1 MNAENFNGHEIYTLG
16 DSAITIEFGKHINP
30 ETNDLVI
37 SRFKQF
43 QETPIKGVLDLIPSY
58 HSLTLCYDLNV
69 VAKQKSGLHSLID
82 QVKLRLEEPLE
93 VYANASKLHEVPV
106 VYGGKN
112 GSDLLRVSQEK
123 GIDLQ
128 EIIHLHAE
136 PTYRVYMLGFIPG
149 FAYLGELHAKLTMP
163 RKSAPQPMIPGS
175 IGIAG
180 LQTGIYP
187 SFSPGGWNI
196 IGHTDYPLLEN
207 GMPILQ
213 AGDRV
218 KFIPLNQL

>member
-1 MNAENFNGHEIYTLG
+1 MNAENLKSYEIYALG
-16 DSAITIEFGKHINP
+16 DSAITIEFGKYINP

-37 SRFKQF
+37 SRFNQF
-43 QETPIKGVLDLIPSY
+43 QENPIKGVLDLIPSY

-82 QVKLRLEEPLE
+82 QVKSRLEEPIELHTH
-93 VYANASKLHEVPV
+93 STQLHEVPV

-128 EIIHLHAE
+128 EIIRLHAE

-149 FAYLGELHAKLTMP
+149 FAYLGELQAKLTM
-163 RKSAPQPMIPGS
+163 RKSAPQPMVPGS

-207 GMPILQ
+207 GIPILQ

>member
-1 MNAENFNGHEIYTLG
+1 MNAENFNGYDIYALG
-16 DSAITIEFGKHINP
+16 DSAITIEFGKYINP

-43 QETPIKGVLDLIPSY
+43 QENPIKGVLDLIPSY

-82 QVKLRLEEPLE
+82 QVKLRLEEPIELH
-93 VYANASKLHEVPV
+93 AHSTQLHEVPV

-128 EIIHLHAE
+128 EIIPWQHWNRRSPNRYLSVLFPRRLEHHR
-136 PTYRVYMLGFIPG
+136 TYRL
-149 FAYLGELHAKLTMP
+149 
-163 RKSAPQPMIPGS
+163 
-175 IGIAG
+175 
-180 LQTGIYP
+180 P
-187 SFSPGGWNI
+187 SFRKWHAHSASG
-196 IGHTDYPLLEN
+196 
-207 GMPILQ
+207 
-213 AGDRV
+213 
-218 KFIPLNQL
+218 